1 MLKRIQKA
9 DCAPALEACQSLMK
23 KFSLWLC
30 ESTISAADITLLNL
44 GPPTLNSDIEANW
57 LWAFIHK
64 EAKGVQ
70 LVEHA
75 KIVAN
80 MNNQHKLAL
89 RAWVNSVT
97 NLNSQFQ
104 VPPMILPVAPL
115 NIGER
120 NWNAYKELM
129 LLFYSKGLHQA
140 GLPYM
145 PDGLP
150 TADSSEYLTYQDF
163 KDDFLS
169 KNKLVARDDT
179 PNICVLCGDSMN
191 QIDVDHWIYE
201 AAYPILSICAN
212 NLLPICSPCNKR
224 PNKGTKNVHTQGD
237 FSDWF
242 HPYLRAGNGTFTL
255 SYSILPK
262 SSVTLT
268 SLDPQDANRITNL
281 DELLDLTRR
290 WTTKFKSEYRD
301 KQDELRRLK
310 DLRARQ
316 GRPTLSQQEVQERLE
331 DERDTMVPHKAHYE
345 LKQLICNTILEQAR
359 LDAWRDEL
367 GLS

>member
-9 DCAPALEACQSLMK
+9 DCAPALEACQNLMK

-30 ESTISAADITLLNL
+30 QSNISAPDITLQSLR
-44 GPPTLNSDIEANW
+44 PPTLNSDIEANW
-57 LWAFIHK
+57 LWAFLHK

-70 LVEHA
+70 LIDLA

-80 MNNQHKLAL
+80 MSNHRKVEL

-97 NLNSQFQ
+97 NLNAQFQ
-104 VPPMILPVAPL
+104 SPPIILPVAPL
-115 NIGER
+115 NIGDR

-140 GLPYM
+140 GLPYR
-145 PDGLP
+145 PNGLP
-150 TADSSEYLTYQDF
+150 TARSSEYLNYKDF
-163 KDDFLS
+163 KSDFLS

-179 PNICVLCGDSMN
+179 PNICVLCGDSMS

-224 PNKGTKNVHTQGD
+224 PNKGTKDVHTNGD
-237 FSDWF
+237 FSNWF
-242 HPYLRAGNGTFTL
+242 HPYLRPGNSKFVL
-255 SYSILPK
+255 SYSIQPK
-262 SSVTLT
+262 SSVSMT
-268 SLDPQDANRITNL
+268 PINIQDTERVINI
-281 DELLDLTRR
+281 DELLDLTKR

-310 DLRARQ
+310 DLRARK
-316 GRPTLSQQEVQERLE
+316 GRPSLSQQDVQERLE
-331 DERDTMVPHKAHYE
+331 EERDTMVPHKAHYE
-345 LKQLICNTILEQAR
+345 LKQLICNTILEKAR
-359 LDAWRDEL
+359 LDAWKEEL
-367 GLS
+367 GLT